1 MHLFHACIHIVYT
14 YITMML
20 GFEMKTFSSPSFAV
34 ALMQLS
40 VACLLPRS
48 SMQLPL
54 PQAVMDSIK
63 KMDDDWMD
71 FKQTLYDSNGLFAVA
86 QQATTT
92 TSAAPVVAK
101 EQEGD
106 TLTSLLNAS
115 PTLERCLNVVPL
127 SFNDS
132 IRGYVGIPDT
142 HTCLNSTVGD
152 AECVN
157 NRDYCS
163 WNSTLRDMGEGYFPR
178 FVAEYQ
184 CNGCDPQ
191 DEECLNTHNRCSV
204 VPLML
209 SPKVLKRTASG
220 TWRVVNIPT
229 SLVAYC
235 DCRH

>member
-1 MHLFHACIHIVYT
+1 MA
-14 YITMML
+14 
-20 GFEMKTFSSPSFAV
+20 PSLLLRLV
-34 ALMQLS
+34 VVCM
-40 VACLLPRS
+40 LPRFS
-48 SMQLPL
+48 IQLPL
-54 PQAVMDSIK
+54 RTN
-63 KMDDDWMD
+63 
-71 FKQTLYDSNGLFAVA
+71 FKQTLYSVWASISTA
-86 QQATTT
+86 SQASTM
-92 TSAAPVVAK
+92 TSAAAAE
-101 EQEGD
+101 EQN
-106 TLTSLLNAS
+106 TALLMLNAS

-184 CNGCDPQ
+184 CKGCDPQ
-191 DEECLNTHNRCSV
+191 DEGCLNTHNRCSV

-220 TWRVVNIPT
+220 TWRVVNVPT
-229 SLVAYC
+229 SLVVYC
-235 DCRH
+235 DCRISNST

>member
-1 MHLFHACIHIVYT
+1 MALIQLVVAF
-14 YITMML
+14 ML
-20 GFEMKTFSSPSFAV
+20 PHFSI
-34 ALMQLS
+34 
-40 VACLLPRS
+40 
-48 SMQLPL
+48 QLPL
-54 PQAVMDSIK
+54 RQAAVENIRLP
-63 KMDDDWMD
+63 DDDWTD
-71 FKQTLYDSNGLFAVA
+71 FKY
-86 QQATTT
+86 ATTIT
-92 TSAAPVVAK
+92 PAATAK
-101 EQEGD
+101 EQTGE
-106 TLTSLLNAS
+106 TLTALLNAS

-157 NRDYCS
+157 NRDYCN

-191 DEECLNTHNRCSV
+191 DEGCLNTHNRCSV

-209 SPKVLKRTASG
+209 SPKVLRRTASG
-220 TWRVVNIPT
+220 TWRVVNVPT

-235 DCRH
+235 DCRISSNNYKDT